1 MAEPGR
7 GAPVTGGTPAEP
19 VPAPAPA
26 ADGQLQLPNSQ
37 VLAQCEGNDDAT
49 DLQVLSRGI
58 PEVDS
63 SNGETNWDGLD
74 LVSATRVA
82 LALTVASRAPA
93 KVAHLRK
100 LLKRLAIVVDE
111 YALLKRP
118 EAIAYLRTNPL
129 DLRCTADKNGQKVLI
144 GRVLHFLH
152 SGIART
158 GCFARTVIARSVF
171 LEVLSTEHTYERR
184 SQLNFD
190 ALTEWLTISHIAA
203 MPQSPTFVHDCMQ
216 LSKEHFSAN
225 ALLSSVTVGSSK
237 KRERAA
243 AKPAVP
249 PTKPDAASAADSRVH
264 AATAPAAEAAVPVAG
279 SRHSYGPKFMLRF
292 AGVLNHPEVADD
304 VSVLYKGATK
314 DQLEEGV
321 ANLCNSDTLL
331 RLLRQT
337 PAEAFENLLPE
348 AVLLALQ
355 SPWKKYDESRAEAA
369 KVLTED
375 YTDNPHSPLLD
386 KEFIKTALA
395 KLKLLLTKGKI
406 AQERVGEKPKSG
418 AAATWRE
425 VPTDEVAD
433 VLFAEG
439 ENTALTGQ
447 DKISAA
453 LLARARSH
461 RE

>member
-7 GAPVTGGTPAEP
+7 GAPGTGGTPAEP

-37 VLAQCEGNDDAT
+37 VPVPQCEGNDDAT

-58 PEVDS
+58 PEVDG

-82 LALTVASRAPA
+82 LALTVASRGPA
-93 KVAHLRK
+93 KVAHLKK
-100 LLKRLAIVVDE
+100 LLKRLAIVVNE

-118 EAIAYLRTNPL
+118 EAIEYLRANPL
-129 DLRCTADKNGQKVLI
+129 DLRCTADTNGQKVLI

-158 GCFARTVIARSVF
+158 GRFARTACDRSVF
-171 LEVLSTEHTYERR
+171 LEVLSTEHSYERR

-190 ALTEWLTISHIAA
+190 ALTNWLKISHIAA
-203 MPQSPTFVHDCMQ
+203 MPQCPNFVDDCMQ
-216 LSKEHFSAN
+216 LSKDHFSAN
-225 ALLSSVTVGSSK
+225 ALLTSVTVGSK
-237 KRERAA
+237 KKERAA

-249 PTKPDAASAADSRVH
+249 PTKPDAASAADSRVP
-264 AATAPAAEAAVPVAG
+264 AAAAPAAEAAVAVAG
-279 SRHSYGPKFMLRF
+279 SRHSYGPKLMLRF

-314 DQLEEGV
+314 DQLEEGM

-337 PAEAFENLLPE
+337 PATAFENLLPE
-348 AVLLALQ
+348 EVLRGLQ
-355 SPWKKYDESRAEAA
+355 SAWTNYDESRAEAA

-375 YTDNPHSPLLD
+375 YTDDPSSPLLD
-386 KEFIKTALA
+386 KEFLKNALA

-418 AAATWRE
+418 AAATWRD

-439 ENTALTGQ
+439 ENTTLTGQ

>member
-7 GAPVTGGTPAEP
+7 GAPGTGGTPAEP

-37 VLAQCEGNDDAT
+37 VLAQCEGYDDAT

-58 PEVDS
+58 PEVDGS

-82 LALTVASRAPA
+82 LALTVASRAPP
-93 KVAHLRK
+93 KVAHLKK

-129 DLRCTADKNGQKVLI
+129 DLRCTADTNGQKVFI

-158 GCFARTVIARSVF
+158 GRFARTVSDRNVF

-184 SQLNFD
+184 SQLNFY
-190 ALTEWLTISHIAA
+190 ALKNWLTTSHIAA
-203 MPQSPTFVHDCMQ
+203 MPQSPTFVDDCMQ
-216 LSKEHFSAN
+216 LSKAHFSAN
-225 ALLSSVTVGSSK
+225 ALLTSVTVGSK
-237 KRERAA
+237 KQKAA
-243 AKPAVP
+243 AKRAVP
-249 PTKPDAASAADSRVH
+249 PTKPDAASAADSRVP
-264 AATAPAAEAAVPVAG
+264 AATAPAAEAAVAVAG

-292 AGVLNHPEVADD
+292 AGVLNHPEVADA

-314 DQLEEGV
+314 DQLEDGV
-321 ANLCNSDTLL
+321 ANLCNSETLL

-337 PAEAFENLLPE
+337 PAAAFENLLPE
-348 AVLLALQ
+348 EVLRALQ
-355 SPWKKYDESRAEAA
+355 SP
-369 KVLTED
+369 
-375 YTDNPHSPLLD
+375 
-386 KEFIKTALA
+386 
-395 KLKLLLTKGKI
+395 
-406 AQERVGEKPKSG
+406 
-418 AAATWRE
+418 
-425 VPTDEVAD
+425 
-433 VLFAEG
+433 
-439 ENTALTGQ
+439 
-447 DKISAA
+447 
-453 LLARARSH
+453 
-461 RE
+461 